1 MYPTC
6 PEKDEKELSVII
18 FLLSRTPSNITY
30 LAYLKVLLHHV
41 LDWAFTI
48 HVKILLPLLNAVV
61 QILNINTL
69 MIESVLHIVQSE
81 IHRFFAKDICTF
93 HNAMVMCNLHGRP
106 AGFAINYLTTGLVIA
121 IISMTRC
128 KKKHQNNSNHDA
140 LLKIAQLL
148 TNFKTCFSGFSHIP
162 TILCISCF

>member
-1 MYPTC
+1 MYPTY
-6 PEKDEKELSVII
+6 PEKELSVII

-30 LAYLKVLLHHV
+30 LAYLKILLHHAF
-41 LDWAFTI
+41 DWAFTI

-93 HNAMVMCNLHGRP
+93 HNAMVVCNLHGRP
-106 AGFAINYLTTGLVIA
+106 TGFAIKYLTIGSIEA
-121 IISMTRC
+121 IISMT
-128 KKKHQNNSNHDA
+128 N
-140 LLKIAQLL
+140 
-148 TNFKTCFSGFSHIP
+148 
-162 TILCISCF
+162 

>member
-1 MYPTC
+1 MYPTY
-6 PEKDEKELSVII
+6 PEKELSVII

-30 LAYLKVLLHHV
+30 LAYLKILLHHAF
-41 LDWAFTI
+41 DWAFTI

-93 HNAMVMCNLHGRP
+93 HNAMVVCNLHGRP
-106 AGFAINYLTTGLVIA
+106 TGFAIIYLTTGLVIA
-121 IISMTRC
+121 IISMTNC

-148 TNFKTCFSGFSHIP
+148 TNLKLVFLVFFHIP
-162 TILCISCF
+162 TIPCISCF